1 MIGYLGTQAVIF
13 DKSKITARQIKR
25 LREAAPENIEFKEDE
40 TQFVVFD
47 FAHQHPKYM
56 QKAVSLLIRLT
67 RRKQY

>member
-1 MIGYLGTQAVIF
+1 MIEYKGTSAVVF

-25 LREAAPENIEFKEDE
+25 LRETAPENIEFKEDE

-47 FAHQHPKYM
+47 IKHQHPKYM
-56 QKAVSLLIRLT
+56 DKAVSLLIRLT